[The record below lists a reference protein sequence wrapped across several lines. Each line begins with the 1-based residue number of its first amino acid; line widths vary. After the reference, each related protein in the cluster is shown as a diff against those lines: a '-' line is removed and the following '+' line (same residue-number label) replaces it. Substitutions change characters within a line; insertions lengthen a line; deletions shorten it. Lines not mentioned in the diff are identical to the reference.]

1 MSPPDRGPGATVG
14 LALCAAGTRL
24 RGIAE
29 EPRRE
34 ARILL
39 AHVTGRS
46 IAALLAD
53 ADAELLPGDQA
64 AFDAL
69 VARRAAHVPV
79 AQLTGEREFW
89 SLPFLVTA
97 DTLIPR
103 PESETLIEAALALQP
118 DRGAVRRVLDLGTG
132 TGCLLAAALT
142 EFPDAWG
149 LGLDRSAATAGV
161 AARNLYA
168 LGLGARSSVVV
179 GDWAAAVVARFDLVL
194 GNPPYIPTG
203 DVGALAPE
211 VRDHEPRAALDGG
224 SDGLRAYRTVV
235 AQLPRLLAADG
246 VAILEVGQGQALAV
260 AELAEADGLRLLDI
274 RADLAG
280 VQRAVALG
288 LAASGPGSI

>member
-1 MSPPDRGPGATVG
+1 VG
-14 LALCAAGTRL
+14 RALCAAGTRL

-46 IAALLAD
+46 VAALLAD
-53 ADAELLPGDQA
+53 AHAELPPGDQT

-103 PESETLIEAALALQP
+103 PDSETLIEAALALRP

-132 TGCLLAAALT
+132 TGCLLAAALV
-142 EFPDAWG
+142 EFPGAWG
-149 LGLDRSAATAGV
+149 LGVDRSAAAAGV
-161 AARNLYA
+161 AVRNLRA
-168 LGLGARSSVVV
+168 LGLGARSGVIV
-179 GDWAAAVVARFDLVL
+179 GDWAAALGVWFDLVL
-194 GNPPYIPTG
+194 CNPPYIPTG
-203 DVGALAPE
+203 DIGALAPE

-224 SDGLRAYRTVV
+224 EDGFRAYRILV
-235 AQLPRLLAADG
+235 AQLRRLLPADG

-260 AELAEADGLRLLDI
+260 AGLASADGLCLLDI
-274 RADLAG
+274 RTDLAG